1 MREGR
6 TDPAICDAIDGLR
19 QIDKKIKAAKNYLVK
34 FERGEELSQEEE
46 DLARTLLE
54 VLNLLALLVQTYKDW
69 RRRLLEAA
77 QARACEH

>member
-69 RRRLLEAA
+69 SRRLLEAA
-77 QARACEH
+77 HARACEH